1 MKNKHSK
8 FIQGKRTKSIC
19 LACGAVVMLFLAGLA
34 QAKDLALKF
43 VGTPTANVL
52 SDASQQA
59 IDDFVDGG
67 LEFEQGAFACFEA
80 PLIDLSTGHQVGV
93 GVDCLKPAAV
103 DLSDSAN
110 LLATGLPGDLAFG
123 LQIEATTF
131 FLLPGGN
138 LVNQGMTSV
147 QPFFPATGNAMGA
160 VTHITGSIPSGLLP
174 GGVQAGTG
182 KFAGWVGARA
192 RLSGAVNLGLPDDQI
207 FFSCLFIIERP

>member
-1 MKNKHSK
+1 MKNILSTGCM
-8 FIQGKRTKSIC
+8 IA
-19 LACGAVVMLFLAGLA
+19 LLFAAGFV

-52 SDASQQA
+52 SDAAQDA
-59 IDDFVDGG
+59 IDNFVEGG
-67 LEFEQGAFACFEA
+67 LTFNQSDFACFEA

-103 DLSDSAN
+103 DLTDSAN
-110 LLATGLPGDLAFG
+110 LLATGLANDLAFG

-147 QPFFPATGNAMGA
+147 QPFFPATGNAMGS
-160 VTHITGSIPSGLLP
+160 VTHMTGSIPSGLLP
-174 GGVQAGTG
+174 GGVQAGTRE
-182 KFAGWVGARA
+182 FAQWVGARV
-192 RLSGAVNLGLPDDQI
+192 RLSGAVNLGLPNNEI
-207 FFSCLFIIERP
+207 FFSCMFIIERP